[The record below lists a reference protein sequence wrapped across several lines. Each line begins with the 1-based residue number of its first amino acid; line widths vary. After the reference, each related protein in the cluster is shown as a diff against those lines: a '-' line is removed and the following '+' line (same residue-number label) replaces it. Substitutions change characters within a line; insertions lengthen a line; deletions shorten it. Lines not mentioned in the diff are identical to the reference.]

1 MTNSAGGFLSKTI
14 IMEIISIEREN
25 PEVYTVTLSPNW
37 FEKLFGRKEKIIKVK
52 RDITS
57 RYLFGG
63 NVYILKNG
71 NELGA
76 GSKIGQ
82 AIDKWKKSW

>member
-1 MTNSAGGFLSKTI
+1 
-14 IMEIISIEREN
+14 MEIISIEREN

-82 AIDKWKKSW
+82 AIDKWEKSW

>member
-1 MTNSAGGFLSKTI
+1 
-14 IMEIISIEREN
+14 MEIISIEREN
-25 PEVYTVTLSPNW
+25 PEVYTITLSPNW

-71 NELGA
+71 NELGLC
-76 GSKIGQ
+76 SKIGQ
-82 AIDKWKKSW
+82 AIDKWEKSW

>member
-1 MTNSAGGFLSKTI
+1 
-14 IMEIISIEREN
+14 MEIISIEREN

-71 NELGA
+71 NELGLC
-76 GSKIGQ
+76 SKIGQ